1 MSTTVRSPRSSKRKP
16 VDADPAP
23 APKSPRK
30 ARNGKVEE
38 PVEEPQIAVSK
49 PADPT
54 HSNKMHTL
62 MIRTITGLVMIF
74 GFILIML
81 SDHAIISAF
90 VVVLQIMVYREMTL
104 LRYREAKEKEIPL
117 FRSLNWF
124 FLASTLYYVYGKQI
138 WTFVRNQVPV
148 TLFERAIHLH
158 LWVCF
163 VLYILGFLL
172 FVMSLRKETVKYQF
186 GQLTWML
193 MTLLSVVVQSSVI
206 SLNIY
211 HGLFWFMLPHSMI
224 ICNDIMAYFVGITIG
239 KKFVKRPL
247 TPLSPNKTW
256 EGFFGAAVITV
267 VMAFFGAR
275 LLGSFDWFRCS
286 ASQLALNAGTC
297 PVNPLFTP
305 VPLALYLPSA
315 APAFIGQLTVM
326 PVQFHTIVIALFAS
340 IIAPFGGF
348 FASAMKR
355 AFEKK
360 DFDQLIPGHGG
371 VTDRMDCQ
379 FLIGLFI
386 YVYYATFIKHSFVD
400 VDSLL
405 LSIASLSTAEQQQIY
420 QHLQTVLSRA
430 AI

>member
-1 MSTTVRSPRSSKRKP
+1 
-16 VDADPAP
+16 
-23 APKSPRK
+23 
-30 ARNGKVEE
+30 
-38 PVEEPQIAVSK
+38 
-49 PADPT
+49 
-54 HSNKMHTL
+54 MHTL
-62 MIRTITGLVMIF
+62 MVRSITGLVMIF

-81 SDHAIISAF
+81 SSHAIISAF

-104 LRYREAKEKEIPL
+104 LRYREAKEKEIPM
-117 FRSLNWF
+117 FRSLNWY
-124 FLASTLYYVYGKQI
+124 FLASTMYYVYGKQM
-138 WTFVRNQVPV
+138 WMFFRQQVPDQ
-148 TLFERAIHLH
+148 LIDRAMHLH

-163 VLYILGFLL
+163 VLYIIGFLL
-172 FVMSLRKETVKYQF
+172 FVLSLRKETVKYQF

-206 SLNIY
+206 SVNIY

-247 TPLSPNKTW
+247 TPLSPNKSW

-286 ASQLALNAGTC
+286 AAQLAMNANTC
-297 PVNPLFTP
+297 PPNPLFTP
-305 VPLALYLPSA
+305 MPLGTFIPNTLPSFLA
-315 APAFIGQLTVM
+315 DLTFM

-386 YVYYATFIKHSFVD
+386 YVYYATFIKHSFID
-400 VDSLL
+400 VESLL
-405 LSIASLSTAEQQQIY
+405 LTIGSLSTSDQTQIY
-420 QHLQTVLSRA
+420 QHLHKILAPA
-430 AI
+430 AAASH